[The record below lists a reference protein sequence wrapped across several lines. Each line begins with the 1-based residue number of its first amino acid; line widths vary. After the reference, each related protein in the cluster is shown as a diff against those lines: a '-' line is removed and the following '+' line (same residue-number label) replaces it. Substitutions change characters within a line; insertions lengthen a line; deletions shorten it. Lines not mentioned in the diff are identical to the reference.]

1 MAQLLEKGYDPK
13 DVEAKWYKI
22 WEEKQYFHADENDT
36 DKKSFCIVYPP
47 TNVTGTLHMGHAL
60 TVAIQDTVIRWHRMI
75 GDNTLWLPGTDHA
88 GIATQMVVERDL
100 KIKENKSRHDIGRE
114 EFLKRVWKWK
124 EEKGGRICE
133 QLRVLG
139 ASLDW
144 ERERFTM
151 DEGCSK
157 AVIETFVRLY
167 NEGLIYRADRLINWC
182 PRCHT
187 ALSDLEVDHKEGI
200 AGELWSFAYPLAD
213 GSGEIIVA
221 TTRPETMLGDTA
233 VAVHPDDERYKDVI
247 GKNIKHPILGYEF
260 KVIADEILVDPEFGT
275 GAVKVT
281 PAHDPNDFEVG
292 QRHNLENINIMN
304 EDGTLNDKCGKF
316 AGMERFEAR
325 KAVKEE
331 IAALGFE
338 RGRED
343 YEMSIGHCQ
352 RCSTVVEP
360 FLSKQWFVKIKP
372 LADKAIDA
380 VESGETVFVPKTWE
394 KTYFEWMNN
403 IRDWCISRQLWWG
416 HRIPAYY
423 CDDCGHISVSADTV
437 TVCEKC
443 GSKNMRQD
451 EDVLDTWFSSAL
463 WPFSTLGWPD
473 DSKDVQTFY
482 PNAMMETGF
491 DIIFFWVARMMMMGI
506 HLLDKPPFPVVYLHA
521 MVRDAEGRKESKSI
535 GNVRDP
541 LDVIHGIS
549 AKDLLEKRENDAR
562 SLGINEKNI
571 KKIVKTTKK
580 EYPKGM
586 IACGADALRFTL
598 VSMVGAGRDIKLD
611 IKRVEGYRSFANK
624 IWNASRFALMN
635 LEDFDSG
642 KAVDPKFMTIGDRWI
657 LARLRK
663 TTITVNKA
671 MEENHFDQ
679 AAMAIYHFFWD
690 EFCDWYI
697 ELAKSSL
704 YKSESA
710 EQKHAAQ
717 ATLVRTLD
725 AALRLLHPFMPF
737 ITEEIW
743 QKLPKPA
750 DSAESITIA
759 PYPVAE
765 EMADAAAYE
774 EDEQGMNNIQDL
786 IKQARNIRGECG
798 VEPSMRIPNLIVQ
811 TSDVAFKTLLE
822 EQMVQIK
829 DLAKLEE
836 MQITE
841 KYEKTG
847 PTAKGVTNV
856 AEIFVLLEG
865 LIDIGEEIKRAENH
879 LAKAEKELAGLTGRL
894 SNEKFVARAP
904 AEVVEKEKE
913 RQVLLKAKLEKLAA
927 HITELKG

>member
-1 MAQLLEKGYDPK
+1 MAEMLEKGYDPK
-13 DVEAKWYKI
+13 NVEEKWYKI
-22 WEEKQYFHADENDT
+22 WEEKNYFHADENAV
-36 DKKSFCIVYPP
+36 DKKPFCLVYPP

-100 KIKENKSRHDIGRE
+100 MIKEGKSRHDLGRE

-144 ERERFTM
+144 QRERFTM

-157 AVIETFVRLY
+157 AVIESFVRLY

-182 PRCHT
+182 PRCLT
-187 ALSDLEVDHKEGI
+187 ALSDLEVDHKEGLP
-200 AGELWSFAYPLAD
+200 GELWSFAYPLAD

-247 GKNIKHPILGYEF
+247 GKTIKHPILGYEF
-260 KVIADEILVDPEFGT
+260 KVIADDILVDPEFGT

-292 QRHNLENINIMN
+292 LRHNLENINILN
-304 EDGTLNDKCGKF
+304 EDGTLNDRCGKF
-316 AGMERFEAR
+316 AGMDRFDAR
-325 KAVKEE
+325 KAVKDG
-331 IAALGFE
+331 IASLGLE

-360 FLSKQWFVKIKP
+360 YLSKQWFVKIKP
-372 LADKAIDA
+372 LADKAIEA
-380 VESGETVFVPKTWE
+380 VETGKTVFVPKTWE

-416 HRIPAYY
+416 HRIPAWY
-423 CDDCGHISVSADTV
+423 CDDCDHVTVSGGDV

-443 GSKNMRQD
+443 GSKNIYQD

-463 WPFSTLGWPD
+463 WPFSTLGWPED
-473 DSKDVQTFY
+473 TKDMQTFY
-482 PNAMMETGF
+482 PNSMMETGF

-506 HLLDKPPFPVVYLHA
+506 HFLGETPFSTVYLHA

-541 LDVIHGIS
+541 LDVIYGIS
-549 AKDLLEKRENDAR
+549 AEDLLNKRENDAR
-562 SLGINEKNI
+562 SLGIMEENI
-571 KKIVKTTKK
+571 KKIIKTTKK

-635 LEDFDSG
+635 LEDFDAS
-642 KAVDPKFMTIGDRWI
+642 KPVDKNAMTIADRWI
-657 LARLRK
+657 LSRLRK
-663 TTITVNKA
+663 TSAVVNGA

-697 ELAKSSL
+697 ELSKSSL
-704 YKSESA
+704 YKSENP
-710 EQKHAAQ
+710 EEKHAAQ
-717 ATLVRTLD
+717 SILVRTLD

-759 PYPVAE
+759 PYPIAE
-765 EMADAAAYE
+765 ELQDAADYE
-774 EDEQGMNNIQDL
+774 DDELGMRNIQEL
-786 IKQARNIRGECG
+786 IKQVRNIRGECG
-798 VEPSMRIPNLIVQ
+798 VEPSKRIETLYVQ
-811 TSDVAFKTLLE
+811 TKSEAFAKLLD
-822 EQMVQIK
+822 EQAVQIK
-829 DLAKLEE
+829 DLAKLENLE
-836 MQITE
+836 ITQ

-847 PTAKGVTNV
+847 PTAKGVTEV
-856 AEIFVLLEG
+856 AEVFVLLKG
-865 LIDIGEEIKRAENH
+865 LIDIEEEIKRAKNQ
-879 LAKAEKELAGLTGRL
+879 LAKTEKELAGLTGRL
-894 SNEKFVARAP
+894 SNEKFVSRAP
-904 AEVVEKEKE
+904 ADVVRKEKE
-913 RQVLLKAKLEKLAA
+913 RQGLLSEKLEKLAA
-927 HITELKG
+927 HIKELEG